1 MLLDFTTIQ
10 HDSYGKVEQPVL
22 MVKTPDGRILGT
34 VSNYYGL
41 SCTFRFNDV
50 SEIEFSVPAYYDD
63 QKNNGYDLLDGMRQI
78 NVDPYG
84 DFILINPSIKNEGGK
99 KEIKTCTAYSL
110 EYAFNY
116 KKAELPAGTY
126 NFYNPVDNADCITQ
140 MIIEFMPDWSFGTI
154 DRELIGRWRTF
165 DQVDDNLYS
174 FMMNTLQESYNCLF
188 LFDTYNKKIN
198 VISANQQLS
207 SVPVYLSYNNLLK
220 SVEIT
225 ELTDEVV
232 TALSGYGSGDEVNI
246 RPVNP
251 NGTNTIYNLD
261 YFIGNGD
268 LSGHMADRWTEY
280 MEAIGVYQQVFS
292 NLNVLYTQK
301 INEQSLSEAKY
312 YVLKTDYDAI
322 NTAYLTA
329 ATQAGS
335 DEEYDKE
342 IADLKKKLA
351 DKKAECDAQQEHTE
365 MLKKDVEAVNKQ
377 LDDIVKICKISNFFS
392 KEELDILT
400 QYFVQDSIAEETFV
414 IPEYSSAIME
424 STSNVLAADNKASVK
439 IVGSEI
445 YMSNIAEVILPD
457 ENGKYNPTQTDPD
470 SGEEGTP
477 DGPISIFSNIE
488 LPEDIAKT
496 VADQLNNEAKMK
508 AYEFRGGTM
517 EFKKTVTET
526 VDGKETS
533 RDVTLKGDVVN
544 VDFHYNIDNL
554 DSYVDENSDDLTK
567 SGYFV
572 LTANLRNAEF
582 DGTTFPNINVSI
594 SGMLLG
600 GVPFTGKDFLA
611 FDIDNAV
618 FYSTAST
625 TEYQKQAVL
634 QELYE
639 YTQDSLAK
647 LAEPAYEFSI
657 ESGNFLFAKEFEPF
671 KDSLELGKTIF
682 LSLDDEE
689 IEQIKPIL
697 VEISINY
704 DDETDFSITFSNKY
718 RTSHPEFVYAD
729 LITDMTHTSHSV
741 SLNKASYSAYK
752 DSKAGNQVENLTK
765 NNLDVARNNIVNSSN
780 QGVEWNSS
788 GMFLRQT
795 LPTGKYSP
803 EQIGFINNLIA
814 MTDDAWD
821 TVKLAIGHFTDKNV
835 GDTWGIVAPNITGT
849 LLAGNNLVIENTVL
863 DESGMEVIKQFKVDG
878 SGAFLNNAAFCLT
891 QQPDPT
897 TGHPGGKILIDPNY
911 GIAMGN
917 INMFTQDGTNI
928 KPTFMDEDG
937 NIIWDESKV
946 VETADGSVYYVP
958 ENTKFFF
965 DINTGNAYF
974 GGTISGED
982 IVVNTINGNAIKDM
996 SLDAGSKLTGDVNSE
1011 QIYKNV
1017 IEAINKYVKFSDE
1030 TGSPIVSMDTAVI
1043 KDLSADNFVGG
1054 SITADTV
1061 KTDGLSANV
1070 IEAINASI
1078 GMISADR
1085 LDVSSLKANHIVID
1099 GNGGKFIIDP
1109 EYGLAA
1115 GNSNL
1120 FTIDEN
1126 DNVVPNFL
1134 DEDGNLI
1141 IDPATKAPVNSTL
1154 YYDIKTGNT
1163 YFSGNISANQ
1173 ITSGKLTSDYLDIK
1187 EGYIKSAMVEN
1198 LSAGKII
1205 GGNIAADVMQAN
1217 VISAINSYIGSATIN
1232 SAKIGNLDA
1241 SKITSGE
1248 IDASKIK
1255 VKNLDASQINTGLLS
1270 SDYMQIKDGFIKNAM
1285 IEGLSAD
1292 KILSGSIYTNKVN
1305 VQSEDGGFSIIG
1317 NTAQWLDK
1325 NGKVRMQAGRDAS
1338 DNFTFAVFG
1347 EDGST
1352 AYFDQTGLK
1361 SAGVPDGIIVNDMVS
1376 DAANISA
1383 GKLDIASLF
1392 DKINEDGSH
1401 TINTSKIYFNDKAQ
1415 SLEVYLSSVETKAD
1429 NATAA
1434 ANANAEDLTKFTK
1447 TVNDSLSDMQGQ
1459 IDGSIMTWF
1468 YEYEPAND
1476 NYPATEWTTVAL
1488 KNNHLGDLF
1497 YDTITGYCYRWQVLD
1512 NQYSWQR
1519 ITDVDVT
1526 KALADAKNAQTTADN
1541 KRRVF
1546 FGTDNPTPPYDAGDV
1561 WMQGEGGDIK
1571 VCKVA
1576 KSDQQ
1581 SFAAADWAIASKYTD
1596 DTLASTAITKIGVEQ
1611 GRINTLVQRVDT
1623 TEGTL
1628 AETKTQAE
1636 QTADKFTWLVSSGD
1650 SATNFTLTDKFVEIV
1665 SGKLDIAALVEFKNA
1680 AQTGS
1685 STVINGGAI
1694 DTDTLRAGS
1703 ISIGNPNMTLLDYL
1717 FSTEEHITYDE
1728 DGNVISS
1735 ELVGKISNI
1744 NETIDDTG
1752 EKLSAFGELIT
1763 GDGGIQDDIANLGQ
1777 RYTSVNNRLEDYTT
1791 TTNSTLADL
1800 RAKFDAYPDQNEV
1813 RAALNL
1819 IAENNNKEI
1828 LQYGSLLK
1836 YITADPINGLVI
1848 HGIDPILDSSGN
1860 IQYNKKQKYDYAYNA
1875 ETGQYVYEPVIDDAG
1890 NPVMVDDPTNPIC
1903 NESPYSV
1910 NINNTSFAIK
1920 KNNETITDITGSTM
1934 NISEAHIKN
1943 QFRIKN
1949 YGFSPSTSNDG
1960 VEVLN
1965 LFYQPE

>member
-10 HDSYGKVEQPVL
+10 HDSYGRVEQPVL
-22 MVKTPDGRILGT
+22 VVKTPDGRILGT

-41 SCTFRFNDV
+41 NCTFRFNDV
-50 SEIEFSVPAYYDD
+50 SEIEFSVPAYYEDK
-63 QKNNGYDLLDGMRQI
+63 KNNGYDLLDGMRQI
-78 NVDPYG
+78 NVEPYG
-84 DFILINPSIKNEGGK
+84 DFILINPKINNDGGK

-140 MIIEFMPDWSFGTI
+140 MIVEFMPDWSLGSI

-198 VISANQQLS
+198 VISANRQLS
-207 SVPVYLSYNNLLK
+207 SVPVYLSYSNLLK

-280 MEAIGVYQQVFS
+280 MEAISVYQDVFS

-329 ATQAGS
+329 ATQSGK
-335 DEEYDKE
+335 DGEYDKE
-342 IADLKKKLA
+342 IADLKKKLE
-351 DKKAECDAQQEHTE
+351 DKKAECDAQQEHTA

-377 LDDIVKICKISNFFS
+377 LDEIVKICKVSNFFS
-392 KEELDILT
+392 EEELSILT

-424 STSNVLAADNKASVK
+424 SNSNVLTADNKASVK

-445 YMSNIAEVILPD
+445 YLSNIAQVILPD
-457 ENGKYNPTQTDPD
+457 EDGKYKPSVTDPD
-470 SGEEGTP
+470 SGDASTP

-508 AYEFRGGTM
+508 TYEFRGGTM
-517 EFKKTVTET
+517 EFVKTVTET
-526 VDGKETS
+526 VEGKQKQRE
-533 RDVTLKGDVVN
+533 VKLKGDVVN
-544 VDFHYNIDNL
+544 VDFSYNFDNL
-554 DSYVDENSDDLTK
+554 DSYVDENSDDMTK
-567 SGYFV
+567 SGHFV
-572 LTANLRNAEF
+572 LTANLRNTEF

-611 FDIDNAV
+611 FDIDSAV

-634 QELYE
+634 QELYD
-639 YTQDSLAK
+639 YTKDSLAK
-647 LAEPAYEFSI
+647 LSEPAYEFSI

-682 LSLDDEE
+682 LSLNDEE
-689 IEQIKPIL
+689 TDQIKPIL
-697 VEISINY
+697 VEIQVNY
-704 DDETDFSITFSNKY
+704 DDETDFAITFSNKY
-718 RTSHPEFVYAD
+718 RTSRPEFVYAD

-788 GMFLRQT
+788 GIFLRQT

-803 EQIGFINNLIA
+803 EQIGLINNLIA
-814 MTDDAWD
+814 MTDDSWD
-821 TVKLAIGHFTDKNV
+821 TVKLAIGHFTDKNI

-849 LLAGNNLVIENTVL
+849 LLAGNNLVIENTVMD
-863 DESGMEVIKQFKVDG
+863 DEGVEIVKQFKVDG

-891 QQPDPT
+891 QQPNLT

-917 INMFTQDGTNI
+917 INMFTQEGTKI

-937 NIIWDESKV
+937 NIIWDKSKV
-946 VETADGSVYYVP
+946 VETEDGSVYYVP

-974 GGTISGED
+974 GGTISGEN
-982 IVVNTINGNAIKDM
+982 IVANTLNGNAIKDM
-996 SLDAGSKLTGDVNSE
+996 TINAGSKLTGDIDE
-1011 QIYKNV
+1011 DQIYKNV
-1017 IEAINKYVKFSDE
+1017 ISAINKYVKLSDE
-1030 TGSPIVSMDTAVI
+1030 SGKPIVSMDTAVI
-1043 KDLSADNFVGG
+1043 KDLSADNFTGG
-1054 SITADTV
+1054 KITADTV
-1061 KTDGLSANV
+1061 KTEGLSANV

-1078 GMISADR
+1078 GKITSEHI
-1085 LDVSSLKANHIVID
+1085 DVETLRANHIVID
-1099 GNGGKFIIDP
+1099 GSGGKFLIDP

-1115 GNSNL
+1115 GNTNL
-1120 FTIDEN
+1120 FTLDSDGNI
-1126 DNVVPNFL
+1126 VPNFL
-1134 DEDGNLI
+1134 DENGDLI
-1141 IDPATKAPVNSTL
+1141 IDPRTNAPLNASL

-1173 ITSGKLTSDYLDIK
+1173 ITSGKLSSDYLNVKD
-1187 EGYIKSAMVEN
+1187 GYIKSAMIED
-1198 LSAGKII
+1198 LSAGKIV

-1248 IDASKIK
+1248 IDASKIA
-1255 VKNLDASQINTGLLS
+1255 VKNMNASNITSGALS
-1270 SDYMQIKDGFIKNAM
+1270 SDFMKIADGFITNAM
-1285 IEGLSAD
+1285 IQSIAAD

-1305 VQSEDGGFSIIG
+1305 VQSEDGGFNIIG
-1317 NTAQWLDK
+1317 NTAQWYDK
-1325 NGKVRMQAGRDAS
+1325 NGKIRLQAGRDAS

-1361 SAGVPDGIIVNDMVS
+1361 SAGVPNGIIVNDMVS
-1376 DAANISA
+1376 DNANISA

-1392 DKINEDGSH
+1392 DKINEDGSQ
-1401 TINTSKIYFNDKAQ
+1401 TINTSKIYFDDKGQ
-1415 SLEVYLSSVETKAD
+1415 SLEVYLASVETKAD
-1429 NATAA
+1429 
-1434 ANANAEDLTKFTK
+1434 
-1447 TVNDSLSDMQGQ
+1447 
-1459 IDGSIMTWF
+1459 
-1468 YEYEPAND
+1468 
-1476 NYPATEWTTVAL
+1476 
-1488 KNNHLGDLF
+1488 
-1497 YDTITGYCYRWQVLD
+1497 
-1512 NQYSWQR
+1512 
-1519 ITDVDVT
+1519 
-1526 KALADAKNAQTTADN
+1526 DAK
-1541 KRRVF
+1541 
-1546 FGTDNPTPPYDAGDV
+1546 
-1561 WMQGEGGDIK
+1561 E
-1571 VCKVA
+1571 
-1576 KSDQQ
+1576 
-1581 SFAAADWAIASKYTD
+1581 
-1596 DTLASTAITKIGVEQ
+1596 LANTAITKIGVEQ
-1611 GRINTLVQRVDT
+1611 GKISSLVERVSTVEDSAAKKVTNEYSLSDSETEFIAYPAGYVWSSTPPTHVDGKYMWMRTKTDYVNADIAPVYSDPVCISGSKGDDGKQGEDAVLLMIDSSNGNMFKNSKIATTLTVTIIKGDT
-1623 TEGTL
+1623 MITSSRQMNEVFGASAKLIWDYRSLGETEGTPL
-1628 AETKTQAE
+1628 PANDSRLSDNGFILTLNADDIQTKAV
-1636 QTADKFTWLVSSGD
+1636 FSCS
-1650 SATNFTLTDKFVEIV
+1650 
-1665 SGKLDIAALVEFKNA
+1665 
-1680 AQTGS
+1680 
-1685 STVINGGAI
+1685 
-1694 DTDTLRAGS
+1694 
-1703 ISIGNPNMTLLDYL
+1703 LDY
-1717 FSTEEHITYDE
+1717 
-1728 DGNVISS
+1728 
-1735 ELVGKISNI
+1735 
-1744 NETIDDTG
+1744 
-1752 EKLSAFGELIT
+1752 
-1763 GDGGIQDDIANLGQ
+1763 
-1777 RYTSVNNRLEDYTT
+1777 
-1791 TTNSTLADL
+1791 
-1800 RAKFDAYPDQNEV
+1800 
-1813 RAALNL
+1813 
-1819 IAENNNKEI
+1819 
-1828 LQYGSLLK
+1828 
-1836 YITADPINGLVI
+1836 
-1848 HGIDPILDSSGN
+1848 
-1860 IQYNKKQKYDYAYNA
+1860 
-1875 ETGQYVYEPVIDDAG
+1875 
-1890 NPVMVDDPTNPIC
+1890 
-1903 NESPYSV
+1903 
-1910 NINNTSFAIK
+1910 
-1920 KNNETITDITGSTM
+1920 
-1934 NISEAHIKN
+1934 
-1943 QFRIKN
+1943 
-1949 YGFSPSTSNDG
+1949 
-1960 VEVLN
+1960 
-1965 LFYQPE
+1965 